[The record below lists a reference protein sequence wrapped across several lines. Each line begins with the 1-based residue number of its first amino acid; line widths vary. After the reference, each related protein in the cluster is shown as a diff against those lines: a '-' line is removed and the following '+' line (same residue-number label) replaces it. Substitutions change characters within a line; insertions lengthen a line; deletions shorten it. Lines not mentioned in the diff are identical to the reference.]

1 VRIGLKSQIGCLSD
15 DPDTVK
21 NLCDYVPGVGLTL
34 DPSHYLCSNNK
45 NKNYEKLLKYVFH
58 VHLRDSKKDKLQVRV
73 GQGEIDYSR
82 LITQLQNA
90 GYQHALSIEMTPEA
104 DLDMR
109 QELRK
114 LRLLL
119 DSLL

>member
-1 VRIGLKSQIGCLSD
+1 MGRLSE

-21 NLCDYVPGVGLTL
+21 NLCDYVPGIGLTL
-34 DPSHYLCSNNK
+34 DPSHYLCSNNR
-45 NKNYEKLLKYVFH
+45 NKNYEKLMKYVYH
-58 VHLRDSKKDKLQVRV
+58 VQLRDSKKDQLQVRV
-73 GQGEIDYSR
+73 GQGEIEYGR
-82 LITQLQNA
+82 IITLLQA
-90 GYQHALSIEMTPEA
+90 VGYDQALSVDMTPMEGM
-104 DLDMR
+104 DMR

>member
-1 VRIGLKSQIGCLSD
+1 MRMLVGPYTYQATVNGGFFTVGSD
-15 DPDTVK
+15 RPMD
-21 NLCDYVPGVGLTL
+21 
-34 DPSHYLCSNNK
+34 SNNK